1 MALLESQDGANRGM
15 RWSDLFQQLDNQSS
29 VAIDRT
35 TFADAIKGLE
45 NDGSI
50 KVRRALQRSG

>member
-1 MALLESQDGANRGM
+1 MALLESQDAANRGM
-15 RWSDLFQQLDNQSS
+15 RWSELFTPLDNQSS

-50 KVRRALQRSG
+50 KVRCSV